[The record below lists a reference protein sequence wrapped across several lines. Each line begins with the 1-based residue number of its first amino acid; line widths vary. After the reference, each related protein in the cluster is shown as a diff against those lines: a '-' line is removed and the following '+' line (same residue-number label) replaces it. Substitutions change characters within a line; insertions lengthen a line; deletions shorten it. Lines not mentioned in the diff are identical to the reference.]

1 MTNKL
6 LVVDDEE
13 GIREVLEIT
22 LTDAGYEVL
31 TAENGFS
38 GLDMVKTHKPEIVL
52 TDIRMPGMDGMALLK
67 TVKQTYPDIE
77 VIMITGYG
85 DANLAIDSLKIGA
98 VDFISKPVNQDVLE
112 IALKRANDRIRTRE
126 KLADHTRNLEI
137 LVAEKTRKLA
147 ESEKRYVQLFNE
159 SPAYITILDE
169 NLRIVESNNRFKDQF
184 GDHPDMYCFQV
195 RQQRKTPCD
204 TCPVKETFA
213 DGHSHTA
220 EMDVTLKDG
229 RVRRFFIQTSAI
241 PDDSGR
247 IRHVMEMCTD
257 ITVIHQLQDHLA
269 ALGLHISSISHGI
282 KGMLTGLDGGD
293 YLIRAGLEKND
304 FQRISKGWD
313 IIREKIAMIRQ
324 MVLNILYHSKDRTP
338 DMQPESVFDFI
349 QELVTTMDPRIDKAG
364 IELILDTPKPSTDFH
379 VIMDKTLLFGA
390 CLAILENAVDA
401 CISVANDRKKLTIH
415 IQVAQTPDQVVFKI
429 RDNGKGLDRQYRQKI
444 FSLFYSDKGN
454 KGTGLG
460 LFIARRSVQL
470 HQGEIHV
477 DSVPGEFTEFTIA
490 IPKKASDI

>member
-1 MTNKL
+1 MTRR
-6 LVVDDEE
+6 ES
-13 GIREVLEIT
+13 GEVLEIT

-38 GLDMVKTHKPEIVL
+38 GFGMVKTYKPDIVL
-52 TDIRMPGMDGMALLK
+52 TDIRMPGMDLLK
-67 TVKQTYPDIE
+67 SIKQSYPDIE

-85 DANLAIDSLKIGA
+85 DANLAIESLKTGA

-126 KLADHTRNLEI
+126 KLADHTRNLET

-169 NLRIVESNNRFKDQF
+169 KFRIIESNNRFKDQF
-184 GDHPDMYCFQV
+184 GDHPDLCCYQV
-195 RQQRKTPCD
+195 NKQQTIPCD

-213 DGHSHTA
+213 DGRSHTA
-220 EMDVTLKDG
+220 EMDVTFKDG
-229 RVRRFFIQTSAI
+229 RIRRFFIQTSAI
-241 PDDSGR
+241 PDDNGR
-247 IRHVMEMCTD
+247 IRHVMEMSTD

-269 ALGLHISSISHGI
+269 VLGLHISSISHGI

-293 YLIRAGLEKND
+293 YLIRAGLE
-304 FQRISKGWD
+304 
-313 IIREKIAMIRQ
+313 
-324 MVLNILYHSKDRTP
+324 
-338 DMQPESVFDFI
+338 
-349 QELVTTMDPRIDKAG
+349 
-364 IELILDTPKPSTDFH
+364 
-379 VIMDKTLLFGA
+379 
-390 CLAILENAVDA
+390 NAVDA
-401 CISVANDRKKLTIH
+401 CVSVKNDRKKLTIQ
-415 IQVAQTPDQVVFKI
+415 IQVTDMPHQVLFKF
-429 RDNGKGLDRQYRQKI
+429 RDNGKGLDKEYRQKI

-460 LFIARRSVQL
+460 LFIARRSVQQ

-477 DSVPGEFTEFTIA
+477 DSVPGKFTEFIIA
-490 IPKKASDI
+490 IPKKSI

>member
-38 GLDMVKTHKPEIVL
+38 GLDMVKTHKPDIVL

-137 LVAEKTRKLA
+137 LVAEKTRRLA

-169 NLRIVESNNRFKDQF
+169 NFRVVESNNRFKDQF
-184 GDHPDMYCFQV
+184 GDHPAMYCFQV
-195 RQQRKTPCD
+195 QQQRKTPCD

-213 DGHSHTA
+213 DGHSHSA

-349 QELVTTMDPRIDKAG
+349 QELVTTMDPRIRKAG

-401 CISVANDRKKLTIH
+401 CISVANDRKKLTVR
-415 IQVAQTPDQVVFKI
+415 IQVTQTPDQVLFKI
-429 RDNGKGLDRQYRQKI
+429 RDTGKGLDRQYRQKI

>member
-38 GLDMVKTHKPEIVL
+38 GLDMVKTHNPNIVL
-52 TDIRMPGMDGMALLK
+52 TDIRMPGMDGMSLLK
-67 TVKQTYPDIE
+67 AVKESYPDIE

-85 DANLAIDSLKIGA
+85 DANLAIESLKIGA

-126 KLADHTRNLEI
+126 KLADHTRNLET

-147 ESEKRYVQLFNE
+147 ESKKRYAQLFNE

-169 NLRIVESNNRFKDQF
+169 NFRIVESNNRFKDQF
-184 GDHPDMYCFQV
+184 GDEPDMYCFQMQ
-195 RQQRKTPCD
+195 QQRSIPCD

-213 DGHSHTA
+213 DGRSHTA

-229 RVRRFFIQTSAI
+229 RIRRFFIQTSVI
-241 PDDSGR
+241 SDDSGR
-247 IRHVMEMCTD
+247 INHVMEMGTD
-257 ITVIHQLQDHLA
+257 VTVIHDLQDHLA

-293 YLIRAGLEKND
+293 YLIRSGLEKKD
-304 FQRISKGWD
+304 FQKITNGWD

-324 MVLNILYHSKDRTP
+324 MVLDILFHSKKRTP
-338 DMQPESVFDFI
+338 EMQPESVFDFI
-349 QELVTTMDPRIDKAG
+349 QELLTTMDPRIQQAG
-364 IELILDTPKPSTDFH
+364 IDLILDIPKPSTDFE
-379 VIMDKTLLFGA
+379 VMMDKTMLFGA

-401 CISVANDRKKLTIH
+401 CISVKADRKNLTI
-415 IQVAQTPDQVVFKI
+415 QVKVVETPRDVLFKI
-429 RDNGKGLDRQYRQKI
+429 KDNGNGLDKKYRQKV

-460 LFIARRSVQL
+460 LFVARRSVQQ

-477 DSVPGEFTEFTIA
+477 DSEP
-490 IPKKASDI
+490 

>member
-1 MTNKL
+1 MTTKL

-38 GLDMVKTHKPEIVL
+38 GLDMVKTHNPDIVL

-67 TVKQTYPDIE
+67 AVKQSFPDIE

-85 DANLAIDSLKIGA
+85 DANLAIESLKTGA

-126 KLADHTRNLEI
+126 KLADHTRNLET

-159 SPAYITILDE
+159 SPAFITILDE
-169 NLRIVESNNRFKDQF
+169 NFRIMESNNRHKEQF
-184 GDHPDMYCFQV
+184 GDTPDMCCYQV
-195 RQQRKTPCD
+195 HKQRTFPCD
-204 TCPVKETFA
+204 NCPVKQTFA
-213 DGHSHTA
+213 DGRSHTA
-220 EMDVTLKDG
+220 EMDVTLRDG
-229 RVRRFFIQTSAI
+229 RARRFFIQTSAI
-241 PDDSGR
+241 PDDTGR

-257 ITVIHQLQDHLA
+257 VTVIHQLQDHLA

-293 YLIRAGLEKND
+293 YLIRAGLEKKD
-304 FQRISKGWD
+304 FQQISKGWD

-324 MVLNILYHSKDRTP
+324 MVLDILFHSKSRTP
-338 DMQPESVFDFI
+338 EMQPESVFDFV
-349 QELVTTMDPRIDKAG
+349 QELVTTMAPRIQKTG
-364 IELILDTPKPSTDFH
+364 IELVLDTPKPSTDFD
-379 VIMDKTLLFGA
+379 VMMDKTMLFGA
-390 CLAILENAVDA
+390 CLAIFENAVDA
-401 CISVANDRKKLTIH
+401 CVSAKNERKKMTIR
-415 IQVAQTPDQVVFKI
+415 IQVVDQPHQVLFKI
-429 RDNGKGLDRQYRQKI
+429 RDNGKGLDREYRQKI

-460 LFIARRSVQL
+460 LFIARRSVQQ
-470 HQGEIHV
+470 HQGEILV
-477 DSVPGEFTEFTIA
+477 DSVPGKFAEFTIA
-490 IPKKASDI
+490 LPKKASDI

>member
-38 GLDMVKTHKPEIVL
+38 GLDMVRTHNPDIVL
-52 TDIRMPGMDGMALLK
+52 TDIRMPGMDGMSLLK
-67 TVKQTYPDIE
+67 AVKESYPDIE

-85 DANLAIDSLKIGA
+85 DANLAIESLKTGA

-126 KLADHTRNLEI
+126 KLADYTRNLET

-159 SPAYITILDE
+159 SPAFITVLDE
-169 NLRIVESNNRFKDQF
+169 NLRIVESNNRHKEQF
-184 GDHPDMYCFQV
+184 GDDPAMCCYQVHKQRTVPCDPCPV
-195 RQQRKTPCD
+195 RQ
-204 TCPVKETFA
+204 TFL
-213 DGHSHTA
+213 DGRSHTS

-241 PDDSGR
+241 ADDSGR

-293 YLIRAGLEKND
+293 YLIRAGLENKD
-304 FQRISKGWD
+304 FQRISKGWG

-324 MVLNILYHSKDRTP
+324 MVLDILYHSKDRTP
-338 DMQPESVFDFI
+338 DMQQESVFDFI
-349 QELVTTMDPRIDKAG
+349 QELVTTVDPRIRKAG
-364 IELILDTPKPSTDFH
+364 IELILETPGPGNDFH
-379 VIMDKTLLFGA
+379 VKMDKMMMFGA

-401 CISVANDRKKLTIH
+401 CISVAHDRKKLNIL
-415 IQVAQTPDQVVFKI
+415 IQVVQTPDQVQFKI

>member
-13 GIREVLEIT
+13 GVREVLEIT

-31 TAENGFS
+31 TAENGFA
-38 GLDMVKTHKPEIVL
+38 GLDMIKTHKPDIVL

-67 TVKQTYPDIE
+67 AVKQLFPEIE

-85 DANLAIDSLKIGA
+85 DANLAIESLKTGA
-98 VDFISKPVNQDVLE
+98 VDFISKPVNQDVLD

-126 KLADHTRNLEI
+126 KLADHTRNLEF

-169 NLRIVESNNRFKDQF
+169 HFRIVESNNRFKEQF
-184 GDHPDMYCFQV
+184 GDDPDTYCFHVQ
-195 RQQRKTPCD
+195 QQRTIPCD
-204 TCPVKETFA
+204 SCPVKETFA
-213 DGHSHTA
+213 DGRTHTA
-220 EMDVTLKDG
+220 EMDVTFKDG

-241 PDDSGR
+241 PDDSGC

-293 YLIRAGLEKND
+293 YLVRSGLEKKD
-304 FQRISKGWD
+304 FERISNGWG
-313 IIREKIAMIRQ
+313 IIRENISMIRK
-324 MVLNILYHSKDRTP
+324 MVLDILYHSKNRSLEL
-338 DMQPESVFDFI
+338 QPVSVFDFI
-349 QELVTTMDPRIDKAG
+349 QELVTTMDPRIQKAG
-364 IELILDTPKPSTDFH
+364 IELILDTPKPSADFH
-379 VIMDKTLLFGA
+379 IIMDKTVLFGA

-401 CISVANDRKKLTIH
+401 CISVAHNRKKLTIR
-415 IQVAQTPDQVVFKI
+415 IQVVDNPDQVLFKI
-429 RDNGKGLDRQYRQKI
+429 KDNGKGLDRQYRQKI

-460 LFIARRSVQL
+460 LFIARRSVLL

-477 DSVPGEFTEFTIA
+477 DSIPGEFTEFTIA
-490 IPKKASDI
+490 LPKKSI